1 MVINWSSKNH
11 KIYFL
16 YLLIVIKKYSSC
28 FSFICLIFMLW
39 YIKIN
44 RVCPWNN
51 LLNIKYLYF
60 DCTMKKKMVE
70 TLKYCVK
77 TVEYNSI
84 FIAIGYLNSS
94 GTRNSV
100 TTKEKTLKHSYLEKT
115 TCFSLY
121 IQSRIVL
128 KSIQMFRFN
137 CTTIA
142 RAVSHLT
149 KTKRYFFDSH
159 T

>member
-1 MVINWSSKNH
+1 
-11 KIYFL
+11 
-16 YLLIVIKKYSSC
+16 
-28 FSFICLIFMLW
+28 
-39 YIKIN
+39 
-44 RVCPWNN
+44 
-51 LLNIKYLYF
+51 
-60 DCTMKKKMVE
+60 MKKKMVE

-137 CTTIA
+137 RITIA